1 MKKLIVILFCALVPF
16 LAYAQQ
22 AQKPLDQK
30 QEVKILKPSVVI
42 GDLVFV
48 SQTLKTVEI
57 KGNEVDAFLA
67 VDKHITEILKEFNGK
82 NKKASDTE
90 VIEFPMNIAQNTL
103 VFMDRASLSGQ
114 NAVIYKRF
122 VDALVEAAKK

>member
-1 MKKLIVILFCALVPF
+1 MKKTFLVLFFALVPF
-16 LAYAQQ
+16 LALAQQ
-22 AQKPLDQK
+22 SQKPLDQK

-57 KGNEVDAFLA
+57 KGNEVEAFLA
-67 VDKHITEILKEFNGK
+67 VDKHITSILQDFNGK

-90 VIEFPMNIAQNTL
+90 IIEFPMNIAQNTL

>member
-1 MKKLIVILFCALVPF
+1 MKKLVLVLFFALVPF
-16 LAYAQQ
+16 LTIAQQ
-22 AQKPLDQK
+22 GQKPLAQQ
-30 QEVKILKPSVVI
+30 QEVKILKASIVI

-57 KGNEVDAFLA
+57 KGNEVEAFLA
-67 VDKHITEILKEFNGK
+67 VDKHITTILQDLTGK
-82 NKKASDTE
+82 NKKAGDTE

-114 NAVIYKRF
+114 NAVLYKRF

>member
-1 MKKLIVILFCALVPF
+1 MKKLIFVLFFALVPF
-16 LAYAQQ
+16 LALAQQ
-22 AQKPLDQK
+22 GQKPLEKQ

-67 VDKHITEILKEFNGK
+67 VDKHITEILKELSGK
-82 NKKASDTE
+82 NKKPADTE
-90 VIEFPMNIAQNTL
+90 VIDFPMNIAQNTL